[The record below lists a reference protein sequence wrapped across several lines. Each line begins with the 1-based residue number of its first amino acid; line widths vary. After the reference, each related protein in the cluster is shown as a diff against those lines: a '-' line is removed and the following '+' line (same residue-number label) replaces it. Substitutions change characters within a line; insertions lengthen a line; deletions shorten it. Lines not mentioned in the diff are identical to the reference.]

1 MLSVAIPVGTGALT
15 MAIGLLVGRRWCRTR
30 LLDAEGKAEA
40 YLGFLRDADVDRVAA
55 AVQEALFGSEPTMAP
70 LLTAVELEQLRGIAV
85 AQPEL
90 THWDGC
96 WLRHPVCAV
105 LRLLEH
111 AASLDQVIANQNVRA
126 DELQRRN
133 ERLQETVGLLS
144 RPDVVVMA
152 PEQARELEAEH
163 ERFRASA
170 AQAISDQLRAETRL
184 AELEAEVRPWV
195 SRGDHP
201 NEDCVHL
208 SSNLLRLQDA
218 PRLAALLSP
227 VAGLPSAEPAEE
239 G

>member
-1 MLSVAIPVGTGALT
+1 MPEPLT
-15 MAIGLLVGRRWCRTR
+15 TRERIRRAVLAGLG
-30 LLDAEGKAEA
+30 DAEMNVRPE
-40 YLGFLRDADVDRVAA
+40 YWLVFDADVDRVAA
-55 AVQEALFGSEPTMAP
+55 SVQEALFSFEPTMAP
-70 LLTAVELEQLRGIAV
+70 LLTADELEQLRDIAV

-126 DELQRRN
+126 DELQRQN
-133 ERLQETVGLLS
+133 ERLQETVELVS
-144 RPDVVVMA
+144 RPDVLLMA
-152 PEQARELEAEH
+152 PERARELEAER
-163 ERFRASA
+163 ERLRTSA
-170 AQAISDQLRAETRL
+170 AQAISDQLRAEARL
-184 AELEAEVRPWV
+184 AELEEEVGPWV

-208 SSNLLRLQDA
+208 RSNLLRLQDA
-218 PRLAALLSP
+218 PCLAALLPP
-227 VAGLPSAEPAEE
+227 VAGLPPAEPAEE